1 MLFGLLEGP
10 LSDLRQFLT
19 TENPLTMMKNA
30 FYFMLKA
37 FFALKI
43 FTFFGLIFWSCRNG
57 LMKKL
62 RLISKF
68 MTSQAGQK
76 TITIHIL
83 PNLPRSKSNHQAMKF
98 GQLVEYNI
106 RYIFLQK
113 SCKKW
118 CRETNPR
125 PLSVSEKSFI

>member
-1 MLFGLLEGP
+1 MFFGLLEGP

-30 FYFMLKA
+30 FHFMLKA
-37 FFALKI
+37 LFVLKI
-43 FTFFGLIFWSCRNG
+43 FTFFVLIFWSCRNG

-62 RLISKF
+62 SLISKF
-68 MTSQAGQK
+68 MTSQAAQK

-83 PNLPRSKSNHQAMKF
+83 PNLRKSKSNHQAMKF
-98 GQLVEYNI
+98 GRLVEYNI

-113 SCKKW
+113 SWKKW
-118 CRETNPR
+118 CRETNSR
-125 PLSVSEKSFI
+125 PLSFSEKSSI